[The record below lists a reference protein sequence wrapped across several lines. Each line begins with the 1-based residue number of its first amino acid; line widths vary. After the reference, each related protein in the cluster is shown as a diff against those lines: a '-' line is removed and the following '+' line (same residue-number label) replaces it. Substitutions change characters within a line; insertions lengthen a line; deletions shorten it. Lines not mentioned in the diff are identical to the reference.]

1 MAEIII
7 LFTPLRHLF
16 YSNRYL
22 TFWYVCFISI
32 ADQLPYISIL
42 CLLITLR
49 YLPQST
55 RITGSINPDIATNMY
70 SRMSVFILFTS
81 PPFLQGHNTDE
92 REDQTVRSL
101 VSRILRTTDVFKMSL
116 LLMVVVGFRYI
127 PHSSHR
133 VGYSP

>member
-32 ADQLPYISIL
+32 ADQLPYISLL
-42 CLLITLR
+42 CLLWTLR

-70 SRMSVFILFTS
+70 SRMSVLILFTS
-81 PPFLQGHNTDE
+81 RPFLQGHNTDE
-92 REDQTVRSL
+92 EDQTETSL
-101 VSRILRTTDVFKMSL
+101 TSRILRTTDVLRCLCYLWL
-116 LLMVVVGFRYI
+116 LLASTIFPVLPIV
-127 PHSSHR
+127 
-133 VGYSP
+133 